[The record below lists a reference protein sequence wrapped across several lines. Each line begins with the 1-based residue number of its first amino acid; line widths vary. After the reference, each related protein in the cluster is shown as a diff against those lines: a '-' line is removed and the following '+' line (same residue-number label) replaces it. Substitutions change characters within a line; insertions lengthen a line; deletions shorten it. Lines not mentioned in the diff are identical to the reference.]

1 VTELV
6 AALTVLVLP
15 GLAVGLAAGLRGW
28 ALAATAGM
36 VSYAVVTVTGTVFA
50 LTGLSFSP
58 MSVLG
63 GTVLAA
69 AVLAGGR
76 AVWSRRAPSRGD
88 ASPVAARW
96 AGWRNAAVV
105 TATAVGCGIGF
116 WVVFEAS
123 DQFTGVPQDWDAQF
137 HANAIRYIAETGNA
151 DPAALAAINRYD
163 DPAGFY
169 YPNRYYLMAAVAY
182 RLSGGSVLLI
192 HDATIA
198 LIPPLLTLG
207 LVGLLHRL
215 GARPALAAATA
226 VLSAAASALPYDL
239 IMRGPLTP
247 YATGVVLIPA
257 FLVLLHRALG
267 VVGGDG
273 LPERRS
279 GSTAVLAGCSA
290 AALMAIHP
298 SVGITAAVFA
308 LALLTQRWLGAPRQ
322 IGPDALPI
330 ALIGVLAAM
339 LSVPA
344 ILGSLDS
351 VVETPVFAW
360 PADLPAAHA
369 IGDLIAFSHLSSY
382 PRWFLLLP
390 LVAGVMAVRTL
401 RPLWWM
407 LGASAV
413 FGGLFLLSAAYPQ
426 PFVGLLN
433 RPWWNDRWRIVA
445 IATLGMIVLAA
456 HGTVVVSDLVR
467 RRGVAL
473 LGALP
478 GPLGTGGARLAGW
491 APVAPV
497 LVAGVL
503 AVGSNGFY
511 AAENAERLEPQF
523 ADGPGL
529 SDLEREGIRVLATM
543 VPPGARVMNQNNDGS
558 PTMYAVAGVKPVN
571 GHIEVGSMSPAQ
583 ELLQQSFNE
592 IDTNP
597 RVQATV
603 KRLNIEYV
611 FLSDGYIRPQFTR
624 APGLRYLGLVE
635 SLELVYSNPDVE
647 IYRVDP
653 PASAES

>member
-6 AALTVLVLP
+6 AVLTVLVLP

-36 VSYAVVTVTGTVFA
+36 VSYAVVTFTGTVCA

-58 MSVLG
+58 ISLLG

-69 AVLAGGR
+69 AVLTGGR
-76 AVWSRRAPSRGD
+76 AVWSRRHPSRGD

-105 TATAVGCGIGF
+105 AATAVGCGIGF

-137 HANAIRYIAETGNA
+137 HANAIRHVAETGNA
-151 DPAALAAINRYD
+151 DPASLAAINRYD
-163 DPAGFY
+163 DPEGFY
-169 YPNRYYLMAAVAY
+169 YPNRYYLMAAIGV
-182 RLSGGSVLLI
+182 RLSGGSVLLT

-207 LVGLLHRL
+207 LVGLLHRF
-215 GARPALAAATA
+215 GVRPALAAATA

-239 IMRGPLTP
+239 IVRGPLTP
-247 YATGVVLIPA
+247 YATGVVLVPA

-267 VVGGDG
+267 ATGDP
-273 LPERRS
+273 LSERRS
-279 GSTAVLAGCSA
+279 MTAAVLAGVSA
-290 AALMAIHP
+290 AALMGIHP
-298 SVGITAAVFA
+298 SVAITAAVFA
-308 LALLTQRWLGAPRQ
+308 LALLAQRWLGAPRAVAAD
-322 IGPDALPI
+322 ILPI
-330 ALIGVLAAM
+330 TVVGVLAMM
-339 LSVPA
+339 LTVPA
-344 ILGSLDS
+344 ILGSLNS
-351 VVETPVFAW
+351 VAELPVFEW

-390 LVAGVMAVRTL
+390 LVVGVMAIRTL
-401 RPLWWM
+401 RPLWWV

-426 PFVGLLN
+426 SFVGMLN

-445 IATLGMIVLAA
+445 IATLGTILLAA
-456 HGTVVVSDLVR
+456 HGTVVVSDLLR
-467 RRGVAL
+467 RRGGAV

-478 GPLGTGGARLAGW
+478 GFLGTGGARLAGW

-497 LVAGVL
+497 LVAGML
-503 AVGSNGFY
+503 AAGSNGFY

-523 ADGPGL
+523 GNGPGM
-529 SDLEREGIRVLATM
+529 SDLELEGMNVLATM

-558 PTMYAVAGVKPVN
+558 SAMYAVAGVKPVN
-571 GHIEVGSMSPAQ
+571 GHIEIGWNSPAQ
-583 ELLQQSFNE
+583 ALLLESFNE

-597 RVQATV
+597 RVQAAV
-603 KRLNIEYV
+603 ERLNIEYV
-611 FLSDGYIRPQFTR
+611 FLSDGYLRPHFRR
-624 APGLRYLGLVE
+624 AQGLRYLDLVD
-635 SLELVYSNPDVE
+635 SVELVYSNPDVR

-653 PASAES
+653 ADSTEN